1 MSEHAERISIEQ
13 FDHRTVYC
21 RMLGH
26 ELTFKYCRSTAD
38 GRFCRKIFDC
48 WHSKIDIFRFVKSN
62 FTEDEIQEIIHPPA
76 SKVETLINLINS
88 SESKG

>member
-1 MSEHAERISIEQ
+1 MEQQTKKNASDEFDERTI
-13 FDHRTVYC
+13 YC

-48 WHSKIDIFRFVKSN
+48 WHTKIDIFRYVKAN
-62 FTEDEIQEIIHPPA
+62 FSPEEIQSIIHPPA
-76 SKVETLINLINS
+76 SKVETLINLIHQS
-88 SESKG
+88 GDHS